1 MLSLRAGKQLVS
13 LKRVFFPAVA
23 SCFSTSSERVSAVK
37 NVTVIGSGLMGAGIA
52 QVLYDLSVE
61 NLKYSSITYELTIHF
76 Y

>member
-1 MLSLRAGKQLVS
+1 
-13 LKRVFFPAVA
+13 VFFPAVA

-61 NLKYSSITYELTIHF
+61 ILKYSSITY
-76 Y
+76 